1 MNVPPERDA
10 EAVEYYLHIALM
22 THCLLFATGARDVHI
37 SRALARGD
45 LRHIGRGL
53 RIWQRRLSN
62 LAETHAAI
70 AFQTHLHKVPLR
82 AVEQMQ
88 IWSTDFSVAGP
99 APSFR

>member
-1 MNVPPERDA
+1 MNVPRERDA

-22 THCLLFATGARDVHI
+22 THCLLCAGGARDVHI
-37 SRALARGD
+37 SRALARGG
-45 LRHIGRGL
+45 LRQIGRRL
-53 RIWQRRLSN
+53 QIWQRRLSN

-70 AFQTHLHKVPLR
+70 AFQTHLHKVPLK

-88 IWSTDFSVAGP
+88 LRSTDFSVVGP